1 IFNWIDL
8 AKKRWYQMKTQMSF
22 NIYIDQINDFTKIVP
37 ETLRAHT
44 ICKFLKKEYI
54 PSKIFNAFEGEA
66 YQIRMDKS
74 SINKLDEMV
83 KIANE
88 SGLNAKKDVNRSAIM
103 RDVFEQFINK
113 YRHIKFPKP
122 ERKRTLLHVEA
133 GTISEL
139 AKYIDSYERNKT
151 IEEFIVQEYSGP
163 NITAKELKKR
173 LRTESELIPITL
185 DATTFLILD
194 EIAEEF
200 GENVKRAHILRDAI
214 NQLSQRFNASLN
226 M

>member
-1 IFNWIDL
+1 
-8 AKKRWYQMKTQMSF
+8 
-22 NIYIDQINDFTKIVP
+22 
-37 ETLRAHT
+37 
-44 ICKFLKKEYI
+44 
-54 PSKIFNAFEGEA
+54 
-66 YQIRMDKS
+66 
-74 SINKLDEMV
+74 
-83 KIANE
+83 
-88 SGLNAKKDVNRSAIM
+88 M

-133 GTISEL
+133 GTINNL

-163 NITAKELKKR
+163 HITAKELKKR

-214 NQLSQRFNASLN
+214 NQLSQGFNASLN

>member
-1 IFNWIDL
+1 
-8 AKKRWYQMKTQMSF
+8 MKTQMSF

-54 PSKIFNAFEGEA
+54 PSKIFNAFEGEGEA

-133 GTISEL
+133 GTISKL

-163 NITAKELKKR
+163 IITAKELKKR